1 MWRETSK
8 EFLEVGRS
16 LGVIKGAMRSIRATA
31 VVDDSRMKAHIGE
44 AYSAALK
51 MVKALDTLRR
61 KLAEEN

>member
-8 EFLEVGRS
+8 EFLEIGRG
-16 LGVIKGAMRSIRATA
+16 LGVIEGAMRSIRATA
-31 VVDDSRMKAHIGE
+31 VVEDTLMKAHVRD

-61 KLAEEN
+61 QIEK